1 MAKGLRIQN
10 ISLSF
15 RKDLFQ
21 DTSMDSSQTGMIALM
36 GLNGSGKSSLLKAI
50 TGEQKLD
57 EGSIFWNDELLS
69 SKDSKE
75 VSKIIGV
82 SYGNLDL
89 DLDVFTY
96 VSLGRTPF
104 LSWNLKL
111 SEEDKSEVQ
120 EVLDCLSLQ
129 DLKHQNLN
137 SLSDGEKQ
145 RAGLAKVLVQKTPV
159 ILLDE
164 PTAHLDVK
172 AKREVFKLLK
182 ALSQSKLILFISHDV
197 LNVQEFADEVWLIK
211 NQKIQLLKD
220 LENLANVFD

>member
-111 SEEDKSEVQ
+111 SEEDKSEVE

>member
-1 MAKGLRIQN
+1 MAKGLSFQN

-15 RKDLFQ
+15 RKDLF
-21 DTSMDSSQTGMIALM
+21 DNVSIESSKSGMIALM
-36 GLNGSGKSSLLKAI
+36 GLNGSGKSSLMKSI

-57 EGSIFWNDELLS
+57 KGSISWNGELLGE
-69 SKDSKE
+69 KDSKE
-75 VSKIIGV
+75 ISKIIGV
-82 SYGNLDL
+82 SHGSLDL

-104 LSWNLKL
+104 LSWSLKL
-111 SEEDKSEVQ
+111 SSEDKEEVD
-120 EVLDCLSLQ
+120 EVLECLSLQ
-129 DLKHQNLN
+129 ELKHQSLT

-172 AKREVFKLLK
+172 AKKEVFKLLK
-182 ALSQSKLILFISHDV
+182 ALSENKLILFISHDV
-197 LNVQEFADEVWLIK
+197 MNVKDFADEVWLIK
-211 NQKIQLLKD
+211 NKKIELLKD
-220 LENLANVFD
+220 FENLANEFD